1 MPHYTYIVECSN
13 GSLYTGYT
21 DDVDARIRKHNS
33 GKGAAYTRSFGPV
46 SLAACWAFETKTDA
60 MRFEWQIK
68 QLSRASKLKLI
79 ADTAHIRMPL
89 GSQSFQPT
97 AVVTQVPR

>member
-1 MPHYTYIVECSN
+1 MPHYTYIVECAN

-46 SLAACWAFETKTDA
+46 SLVACWQFQTKTEA

-68 QLSRASKLKLI
+68 RLSRPSKMKLI

-89 GSQSFQPT
+89 ATPSFQMSS
-97 AVVTQVPR
+97 VVT